1 MALLD
6 NFKTTTRPQLQID
19 WASNPNIRPVCLPDA
34 DAGDYDQLTATVTGQ
49 HEHGYDEHDGDNC
62 DADAAETRV
71 NEGRWSRRQIKVYD

>member
-1 MALLD
+1 M
-6 NFKTTTRPQLQID
+6 
-19 WASNPNIRPVCLPDA
+19 
-34 DAGDYDQLTATVTGQ
+34 ATVTGQ